1 MTTTDPA
8 LRALRDI
15 AREWDAALP
24 LMGGVDT
31 ALRDAIERGRA
42 LAAAE
47 AAPLD
52 VERLARAID
61 ETGLVTWDDD
71 PTMLRRKTP
80 TEIATDAAPRYA
92 ALRSHDTETAGPDPS
107 SDDVPD
113 LVADAGAIRRP
124 VEDETEWRCSSCFNE
139 HDEFTPHDNEAQ
151 AAPPPERVRPGG
163 YLTPPFSAAQAAPP
177 PDYRE
182 DGGREGDWVLRHTV
196 DPTAQAAPPPVC
208 AFPGCGLPEHLHG
221 SPAPEPPN
229 PTRSTHRFQA
239 AQPSG
244 LDEEHCC
251 GDLSHMSPEYI
262 AALSPTPDAS

>member
-1 MTTTDPA
+1 MITPDPREA
-8 LRALRDI
+8 LREAVYNAWFTGPIHATDEQMVDYI
-15 AREWDAALP
+15 TDAAL
-24 LMGGVDT
+24 
-31 ALRDAIERGRA
+31 
-42 LAAAE
+42 
-47 AAPLD
+47 
-52 VERLARAID
+52 
-61 ETGLVTWDDD
+61 
-71 PTMLRRKTP
+71 
-80 TEIATDAAPRYA
+80 A
-92 ALRSHDTETAGPDPS
+92 AL
-107 SDDVPD
+107 
-113 LVADAGAIRRP
+113 
-124 VEDETEWRCSSCFNE
+124 
-139 HDEFTPHDNEAQ
+139 AQ